1 MIHAVTGRLAFR
13 TIPRGRTGVA
23 ALVVALGTLAAAS
36 GVRAQPA
43 PADGETRAGTIEA
56 QQQEKAGKLAPYE
69 PNGAEMW
76 VKKLEEMFLSGNVK
90 WHPFFTSA
98 YGGGGFTLG
107 AGYLAH
113 VRDYDTLDVRG
124 SYTFSNYKRIETE
137 YVAPRLFGR
146 RARLSVL
153 GGWREAPQVN
163 FFGVGNDSDQDAG
176 SNYGFRQPYV
186 GGLLEVRPTRGALF
200 LAGGTE
206 FSQWDQFPGEGGD
219 TPTVGDVYGDVNG
232 LNAKVTYLHSQA
244 TVAIDTRLS
253 PEYARRGGYYGVTL
267 HHYGDQDDAY
277 TFEQVN
283 YEAVQHIPI
292 LRDAWVL
299 SLRGRVET
307 TMRDNDDQV
316 PFFMLPGLGSGS
328 NLRGYQNLR
337 FRDRHSLLMQAEWRV
352 LVNSFIDTAIFFDAG
367 KVAAR
372 KSDLDFK
379 DLHTD
384 FGIGFRLHGPLA
396 TPVRIELAKGSEG
409 FNLVFAASA
418 SF

>member
-1 MIHAVTGRLAFR
+1 MIHAVNGRLTFR
-13 TIPRGRTGVA
+13 AVPRGRTGLA
-23 ALVVALGTLAAAS
+23 ALVALLTLATATGA
-36 GVRAQPA
+36 RAQST
-43 PADGETRAGTIEA
+43 PADGETRTGTIEA
-56 QQQEKAGKLAPYE
+56 QQKDKAGKLAPYE
-69 PNGAEMW
+69 PGRSEQW
-76 VKKLEEMFLSGNVK
+76 VKMVEEMFLTGNMK

-107 AGYLAH
+107 GGYLAH
-113 VRDYDTLDVRG
+113 VRDYDTLDMRG
-124 SYTFSNYKRIETE
+124 SYTFSNYKRVEAE
-137 YVAPRLFGR
+137 YIAPRLFAR

-176 SNYGFRQPYV
+176 TNYGFRQPYV
-186 GGLLEVRPTRGALF
+186 GGLIEVRPTRGALF
-200 LAGGTE
+200 LGGGVE
-206 FSQWDQFPGEGGD
+206 FSQWDQFPGEGE
-219 TPTVGDVYGDVNG
+219 TPTVGDVYGDVAG
-232 LNAKVTYLHSQA
+232 LDAKVSYLHTQG
-244 TVAIDTRLS
+244 TVAFDTRLS

-277 TFEQVN
+277 TFDQVN

-292 LRDAWVL
+292 LRDAWVV

-307 TMRDNDDQV
+307 TIRDGDDQV

-367 KVAAR
+367 KVAATR
-372 KSDLDFK
+372 SDLDFN

>member
-1 MIHAVTGRLAFR
+1 MIHAVTGRLASLA
-13 TIPRGRTGVA
+13 IPRGRTGLA
-23 ALVVALGTLAAAS
+23 ALVVALTTVSTAPGS
-36 GVRAQPA
+36 FAQTA
-43 PADGETRAGTIEA
+43 PADAQTRAGAIEA
-56 QQQEKAGKLAPYE
+56 QQQEKAGSLAPYE
-69 PNGAEMW
+69 PNKAEMW
-76 VKKLEEMFLSGNVK
+76 VKKIEEMFLTGDMK
-90 WHPFFTSA
+90 WHPWFTSA

-107 AGYLAH
+107 AGYLSR
-113 VRDYDTLDVRG
+113 VGDYDTLDVRG
-124 SYTFSNYKRIETE
+124 SYTFSNYKRLEAE
-137 YVAPRLFGR
+137 YIAPRLMDR

-163 FFGVGNDSDQDAG
+163 FFGVGNDSDQDAR
-176 SNYGFRQPYV
+176 SNYGFRQPYLA
-186 GGLLEVRPTRGALF
+186 GLLKVRPTRGAL
-200 LAGGTE
+200 LLTGGAE
-206 FSQWDQFPGEGGD
+206 FSQWDQFPGEGN
-219 TPTVGDVYGDVNG
+219 TPTVGDAFPTVNG
-232 LNAKVTYLHSQA
+232 LNAKVTYLHTQGS
-244 TVAIDTRLS
+244 VAIDTR
-253 PEYARRGGYYGVTL
+253 PAEDYARRGGYYGVTL

-283 YEAVQHIPI
+283 YEAIQHIPV
-292 LRDAWVL
+292 LRDAWVV
-299 SLRGRVET
+299 SLRGKVET
-307 TMRDNDDQV
+307 TMRDNDDEV

-372 KSDLDFK
+372 KSDLDFN

-384 FGIGFRLHGPLA
+384 FGIGFRLHGPFA
-396 TPVRIELAKGSEG
+396 TPVRIELARGSEG